1 MKEYKIIEIEY
12 KYIKNDYGFAE
23 GVMNAEAQNGW
34 EVVSTLLDTVKNIR
48 GVVLVITFCRERD
61 VK

>member
-1 MKEYKIIEIEY
+1 MKEYKIIEIDH

-34 EVVSTLLDTVKNIR
+34 EVVCMSLDPVKSIR
-48 GVVLVITFCRERD
+48 GAFLVITFCRERED
-61 VK
+61 K